1 VGYRKTILGRPG
13 RTGTTTYA
21 ARLVVA
27 LLIGGFLWTS
37 GPPAAHAQTGTSTTT
52 PIGKCASGPCP
63 LNIGGSFS
71 WQDNGTSVSGQFTGS
86 IVAYPIIVQA
96 SCATAAGLDSA
107 KGPTTGPLAPHPGL
121 MVPEPFTKP
130 GPGKPLTANI
140 DITVYH
146 GPGTYTNAA
155 FAHQTYA
162 YPAGSQYSTA
172 PVEEP
177 DTAWSVTI
185 EADGSGSLTYAGP
198 AQGPAPLEP
207 RPGLQPGQRA
217 QIKFRMVW
225 QCNDRATPV
234 GVGLGA
240 TPTATTQPGPPRPGS
255 PSKVSLVVVIAS
267 AVLLLAVLTLL
278 GLLYRSRLRQRRR
291 PPCQCSAT
299 ISVSGPSQ
307 IGIRDCAR
315 PTHWTIPGHLTS
327 EVLEGDGVEG
337 RQVSAVLH
345 AECTGGGTA
354 EIASVAWSV
363 RQTDA
368 GHLAVTAEARVI
380 VTCPGEEAAETRA
393 TGQLVID
400 LVAHPCCGPDITEQ
414 FLSTVNE
421 TFDRLA
427 ADPPFSATVFMVL
440 NGRRIVCRPFDRG
453 TFFPGG
459 CPSTTQC
466 ADTVT
471 VFGRCVDCYVPDNF
485 YFGAIAGWLE
495 LPVAEM
501 ELMGWGAKLPKT
513 DLGVVPGHVISE
525 QLWNEGHTLGMQARD
540 LHRHGRRYHLDAPDL
555 ERALRVAQIRDDCG
569 KCDQPAPRWF
579 WIDFGREP
587 WH

>member
-1 VGYRKTILGRPG
+1 VP
-13 RTGTTTYA
+13 
-21 ARLVVA
+21 
-27 LLIGGFLWTS
+27 LLIAGFLWNS
-37 GPPAAHAQTGTSTTT
+37 GPPAAHAQTATSTAGPT
-52 PIGKCASGPCP
+52 GRCVSGPCP

-86 IVAYPIIVQA
+86 IVAFPSLAQA
-96 SCATAAGLDSA
+96 TCAAAAGLDTA
-107 KGPTTGPLAPHPGL
+107 KGPTTGALAPHPGL
-121 MVPEPFTKP
+121 IVPEPFTKP
-130 GPGKPLTANI
+130 GPGKPLTAVI
-140 DITVYH
+140 YVGVYH

-155 FAHQTYA
+155 FAHPTYA

-177 DTAWSVTI
+177 DTAWSITI
-185 EADGSGSLTYAGP
+185 EADGSGSVTYAGP
-198 AQGPAPLEP
+198 AQGPPPVGA

-240 TPTATTQPGPPRPGS
+240 TPTATTQPGPAPPGS
-255 PSKVSLVVVIAS
+255 PSKLSLVVVIAS
-267 AVLLLAVLTLL
+267 GVLLLALLAIL
-278 GLLYRSRLRQRRR
+278 GLIYRSRLRQRRR

-315 PTHWTIPGHLTS
+315 PAHWAIPGHLAS

-337 RQVSAVLH
+337 RHVSAVLH

-380 VTCPGEEAAETRA
+380 VNCPGEEAAETSA
-393 TGQLVID
+393 TGQLVIN
-400 LVAHPCCGPDITEQ
+400 LVAHPCCGPDITEV
-414 FLSTVNE
+414 FLTTLN
-421 TFDRLA
+421 TTLDRLA
-427 ADPPFSATVFMVL
+427 ADPPFSATVFMVA
-440 NGRRIVCRPFDRG
+440 NGVRMICRPLAHG
-453 TFFPGG
+453 TFTSGG
-459 CPSTTQC
+459 CPSSQPC

-485 YFGAIAGWLE
+485 LFGVVAGWLD
-495 LPVAEM
+495 LPVTEM
-501 ELMGWGAKLPKT
+501 EVMGWGAKLTKSK
-513 DLGVVPGHVISE
+513 LEVLPGHVVSE
-525 QLWNEGHTLGMQARD
+525 KLWNEGHRLGLQARD
-540 LHRHGRRYHLDAPDL
+540 NHRRGRRYHLDGPDV
-555 ERALRVAQIRDDCG
+555 ERALRVAQNRDDCG
-569 KCDQPAPRWF
+569 KCDKSAMAPF
-579 WIDFGREP
+579 FIDFGREP